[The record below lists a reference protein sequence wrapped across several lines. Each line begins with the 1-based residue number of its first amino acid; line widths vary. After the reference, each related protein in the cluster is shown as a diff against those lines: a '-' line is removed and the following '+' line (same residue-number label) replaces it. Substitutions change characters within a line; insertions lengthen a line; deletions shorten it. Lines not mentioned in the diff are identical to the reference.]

1 MACWMTA
8 WPILCSARLA
18 IAIESVFV
26 TLSVSSVDDMR
37 FRVKGNKKQRC
48 LRDDRT
54 LGGDVPCHAEFFTS
68 RTPGQEDKQKTREGR
83 SREIIALASQSQL
96 SRSLAMEIGRL
107 ASGKELRQCRL
118 GYHCE
123 HFNSPL
129 GDNLQTVHA
138 KNAPASEG

>member
-1 MACWMTA
+1 
-8 WPILCSARLA
+8 
-18 IAIESVFV
+18 
-26 TLSVSSVDDMR
+26 
-37 FRVKGNKKQRC
+37 
-48 LRDDRT
+48 
-54 LGGDVPCHAEFFTS
+54 
-68 RTPGQEDKQKTREGR
+68 
-83 SREIIALASQSQL
+83 
-96 SRSLAMEIGRL
+96 MEIGRL